1 MIHSTRNPCK
11 MQQQEHS
18 HIVFPV
24 NDRGQVPL
32 RTAPVYRA
40 TNRTEAERKI
50 RDLMLRFPGRQYSI
64 VETVPYHAGK
74 HAGKRA

>member
-1 MIHSTRNPCK
+1 MIHGMANPSK
-11 MQQQEHS
+11 LQRVEHS

-40 TNRTEAERKI
+40 TNRTDAERKI

-74 HAGKRA
+74 RA